1 MEKKRVSFATVST
14 KSDFSA
20 DQASVNVE
28 KLNFSID
35 AKLELFMKRI
45 TGNIE
50 QAATNRALSRSVPVV
65 SATPSETPEI
75 VDKLQ
80 KELLQVAHDM
90 ENHNENEQRE
100 IEISIKKLQNIARWA
115 TRFNRRMDEIRD
127 ALQSLQPLDEGQSG
141 RQYEL
146 ESP

>member
-1 MEKKRVSFATVST
+1 L
-14 KSDFSA
+14 
-20 DQASVNVE
+20 NVE

-100 IEISIKKLQNIARWA
+100 IEFSIKKLQNIARWA

-127 ALQSLQPLDEGQSG
+127 ALQSLQSLDEGQSG